1 MYAYEDMHNGIL
13 VKYLKKYLP
22 KRMSVVDVFT
32 SVQEG
37 NLSFLFILKQSTS
50 TQSLNEKLL
59 MDYKSEVSKTK
70 AEMCFPSV
78 SLMHFL

>member
-32 SVQEG
+32 SV
-37 NLSFLFILKQSTS
+37 LH
-50 TQSLNEKLL
+50 SLTIEN
-59 MDYKSEVSKTK
+59 
-70 AEMCFPSV
+70 A
-78 SLMHFL
+78 